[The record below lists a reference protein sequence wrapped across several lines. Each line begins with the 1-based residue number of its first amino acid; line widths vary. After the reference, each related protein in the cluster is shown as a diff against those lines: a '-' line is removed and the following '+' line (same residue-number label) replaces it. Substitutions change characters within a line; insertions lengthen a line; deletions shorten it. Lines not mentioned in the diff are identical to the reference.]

1 MFAFLVQK
9 VNKIFSACCYFN
21 RMPTAKIN
29 LSCARLF
36 CGEMAKISE
45 TNGQF
50 HCGPFLEKHNMPHIS
65 CLCSILISSLV
76 AFPQKKIRNAQALKI
91 ISGPD
96 GGIKKRGASTSP
108 PDRSWRE
115 PTSSFAAEQ
124 TVFFGSVP
132 ADTQRRY
139 LWGQMKRTKANTSIH
154 HGGPLFGTRTAY
166 VSGRV

>member
-96 GGIKKRGASTSP
+96 REIKKEERAPARLTAHGENQHLLLRRSRLYFSVRSLRIRKEDIFGA
-108 PDRSWRE
+108 
-115 PTSSFAAEQ
+115 
-124 TVFFGSVP
+124 
-132 ADTQRRY
+132 
-139 LWGQMKRTKANTSIH
+139 K
-154 HGGPLFGTRTAY
+154 
-166 VSGRV
+166 